1 MRFGVITL
9 PKNSNKL
16 LIYFLITWIMFEDLL
31 VSAFGAPSMIRY
43 LNDGIMLFLLL
54 ACLRNVNKVV
64 RVFWQTRYTGVLL
77 IMLLY
82 IFYTLL
88 GSIIN
93 GVPPLRV
100 LWAARNNYRF
110 FAFFVICVYAL
121 DRKDIQRL
129 AAWLCQLQWLNL
141 GLGLVEFFILHK
153 DGDYL
158 GGIFG
163 TAKGCNAGLNVYLCF
178 VTACVVLQYLYKQ
191 RPFRYLVCSLVAT
204 MLLAGLAELK
214 IVFVE
219 IALIV
224 LMILFLS
231 GRKKQAFTLL
241 GMSAAALAVGL
252 LIMWQLFPEHFAI
265 LTDLD
270 RLLEYSVS
278 EAGGYK
284 LSRFHAF
291 SNINRLFFRD
301 SVFRNLFGFGFG
313 YCEYSSF
320 DFLTSN
326 FYRQYGFL
334 NYRWFAHQMMFLET
348 GYVGLALY
356 IAILASIL
364 LCAWRSRKK
373 DPATA
378 LWNYFVMI
386 MCVLTVINLWY
397 NASIRAENAYLIYFA
412 LSIGAVMDKKPDS
425 GAKELSV

>member
-16 LIYFLITWIMFEDLL
+16 LIYFLITWILFEDLL
-31 VSAFGAPSMIRY
+31 VSGFGAPSMIRY
-43 LNDGIMLFLLL
+43 LNDGIMLLL
-54 ACLRNVNKVV
+54 AISCLMNANRVL
-64 RVFWQTRYTGVLL
+64 RVFRQTRYTAVLL
-77 IMLLY
+77 LILLY
-82 IFYTLL
+82 VFYTLF

-93 GVPPLRV
+93 GVPLLQV

-129 AAWLCQLQWLNL
+129 VVWLCQLQWLNL
-141 GLGLVEFFILHK
+141 ALGLFEFFIFHK
-153 DGDYL
+153 RGDYL

-163 TAKGCNAGLNVYLCF
+163 MAKGGNAGLNVYLCF

-191 RPFRYLVCSLVAT
+191 RPFRYLVCSLLAT

-219 IALIV
+219 IVLIV

-241 GMSAAALAVGL
+241 GVSAAALAVGL
-252 LIMWQLFPEHFAI
+252 LIMWQLFPKHFAI

-278 EAGGYK
+278 EDGGYN

-386 MCVLTVINLWY
+386 MCVITVINLWY
-397 NASIRAENAYLIYFA
+397 NAAIRAESGYLIYFA
-412 LSIGAVMDKKPDS
+412 LSVGAVMDQKMDDKKE
-425 GAKELSV
+425 GLMV